1 MYIGAKAK
9 TFLRDAHQPEVKP
22 SAFYIYPYANKFVL
36 LIFFS
41 LIKTS
46 YQKVSTKPLPNDEK
60 CPIPVDARRSK
71 TLLLKFPA
79 CEPLDSEPISLLKMK
94 NLHHCLYLSLY

>member
-1 MYIGAKAK
+1 MYIRASAK

-22 SAFYIYPYANKFVL
+22 SAFFIYLHANKFVL

-46 YQKVSTKPLPNDEK
+46 YQKVSTKPLPNDAK

-79 CEPLDSEPISLLKMK
+79 CRPRNSEFGVFSIGILVLDL
-94 NLHHCLYLSLY
+94 